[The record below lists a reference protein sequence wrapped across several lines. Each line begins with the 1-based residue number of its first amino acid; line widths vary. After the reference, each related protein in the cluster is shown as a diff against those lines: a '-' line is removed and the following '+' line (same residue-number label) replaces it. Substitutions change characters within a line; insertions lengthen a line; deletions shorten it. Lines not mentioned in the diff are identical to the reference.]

1 MKKILIVDDD
11 PDMLALVR
19 IRLSGKH
26 YTLFFASGGEEGVR
40 QAKQELPDLIIMDVM
55 MPKMSGG
62 DAVRVLKADPET
74 QHIPVIFLTAVA
86 ASLPE
91 GEEGTRVNVGGQ
103 FYPAISKPFDVQ
115 RLLSEIQRQLGE
127 RHPS

>member
-19 IRLSGKH
+19 TRLSGRD
-26 YTLFFASGGEEGVR
+26 YALFFASNGEEGIR
-40 QAKQELPDLIIMDVM
+40 KAKEGRPDLIIMDVM

-62 DAVRVLKADPET
+62 DAVRALKADPET
-74 QHIPVIFLTAVA
+74 QHIPVVFLTAVA

-115 RLLSEIQRQLGE
+115 RLLTEIQRQLGV